1 MGYDPTTHTHHTP
14 PPQLYNISLKIESL
28 FHRSGIIFC
37 RKLLEEQI
45 NNAVFPSLQGGPHNH
60 QIAALSVALSE
71 ASQPDFHEYIAQ
83 VKKNAKGLAASLI
96 SKGYVIV
103 TNGTDNHIVLW
114 DLRPS
119 DISGSKIEKI
129 LEKCDISVNKNSVRG
144 DISAVTPGGVRLGTP
159 AMTTRGMKEEHMYF
173 IGDLL
178 HEAVELALRVQRKSS
193 SKKLADFLA
202 ILNSTEFEIEIKQI
216 KNKVETLALNFP
228 MPGLVP

>member
-1 MGYDPTTHTHHTP
+1 M
-14 PPQLYNISLKIESL
+14 
-28 FHRSGIIFC
+28 
-37 RKLLEEQI
+37 
-45 NNAVFPSLQGGPHNH
+45 
-60 QIAALSVALSE
+60 
-71 ASQPDFHEYIAQ
+71 
-83 VKKNAKGLAASLI
+83 I

-159 AMTTRGMKEEHMYF
+159 AMTTRGMKEEHMYL

-202 ILNSTEFEIEIKQI
+202 MLNSTEFEIEINDI
-216 KNKVETLALNFP
+216 KHKVESLALKFP